1 MVAAAPENSEEKEN
15 LKKKFELSGEECQL
29 AQERME
35 HMKQWESQ
43 KPVNVASGIVRV
55 RTVNYSKK
63 RQNFAIDGSG
73 RKCTEMTHLTL
84 IVI

>member
-55 RTVNYSKK
+55 RTVSIVKK
-63 RQNFAIDGSG
+63 VKILLLMDHAENAERSPI
-73 RKCTEMTHLTL
+73 
-84 IVI
+84 